1 MVGCNREEALRARE
15 IAVKKMENKDFF
27 GAQKIVLKAQ
37 KLFPELENV
46 SQLLTICSV
55 HCAAE
60 FRVNGEMDFYG
71 VLQVEEGADEALIKK
86 QYRKLAFSLHPDK
99 NCFAG
104 AEAAFKLVAEA
115 HSVLS
120 DNAKRNEYDL
130 KRRNGFRKV
139 PKPAKQ
145 QPSKRTDSHKQSM
158 PGSRETFWTICSNCQ
173 IQYQYYSNILNT
185 MVRCLNC
192 KMNFFAYKLNQQ
204 PKATSSSVPNSSR
217 VPANM
222 FANKQRDSP
231 NQQGHPVKP
240 SSVGR
245 GTDVKSDG
253 SQDPAHMFRNQQHG
267 IYSQNGHPVK
277 PSAGR
282 DTDAKLRMN
291 VAQRDEYMKAKAN
304 DPVNQERSSVP
315 MGNGDLQG
323 RPSISDPAAPNI
335 VDTQKSVQEEV
346 SAVPDKS
353 SVPMG
358 NEDIQGRPS
367 ISDPAV
373 PNIVNAQKSAQEDTS
388 AVPDAMDLPGSAK
401 PSAGG
406 KLDGD
411 AGINVAG
418 RRLMPDPV
426 DLNITG
432 RTNLQDAST
441 VPTGAG
447 SSGTQSSVKR
457 KAYAD
462 GNICPDMNTNK
473 RPMKDNFPSDVNMSC
488 KQVCD
493 DGVTNAGIQSD
504 PPQVSS
510 NVDTQ
515 QKPKVTDISDHQVN
529 IKEKAT
535 ETDSAKDNIMEE
547 APETLS
553 EKKPSYSE
561 RVTLPDPDF
570 FNFEKIRDIN
580 MFEVGQIWAL
590 YDNLDGMPRY
600 YARIKHFDASK
611 FKIHLTWLEYVAMD
625 EDEENWTDEELPT
638 ACGNFR
644 LGKGTDITEDK
655 EMFSHIAAWTKGK
668 GRNSYVIYPN
678 KGEVWA
684 LFKGWSMEWSSDA
697 DNHRSYEY
705 EVVEVVSSMSAN
717 GGATVIPLVRIK
729 GFVSLFATAKDKSSF
744 VIPSSELLRFAHSIP
759 FYRTEGNEKVGVPR
773 GFLEL
778 DTACLPADLDAA
790 FSSVTLDSYMSL
802 GKKESSISVNVTAD
816 NTSCR
821 MGPGDDQIAQKENHP
836 EEHTGHPMSTDNP
849 RDMCPEQNTP
859 LQKTAGDANE
869 FGNCSL
875 QGSLSP
881 NIYTYPDPDFH
892 NFEESRSCEKFERG
906 QVWALYN
913 DIDKLPKFYA
923 WIRKVREEPFR
934 VDVIWLEACPKQDQE
949 KQWLEQDIPIS
960 CGTFQ
965 IRKWRAEYDTSDT
978 FSHQVYFRETG
989 TQRELEILPL
999 VGDIWAIFMNWA
1011 PDWVPCSVD
1020 ACEFAICEVVER
1032 TEASTKLSFLAQV
1045 SGYRSVFKPDKQ
1057 RGVLEVPAGEEL
1069 RFSHQIPYFR
1079 LTGEGGGSLRGFYEL
1094 DPASVPDIFLYGDT

>member
-60 FRVNGEMDFYG
+60 LRVNGEMDFYG
-71 VLQVEEGADEALIKK
+71 VLQVEEGTDKALIKK

-115 HSVLS
+115 HSVLC
-120 DNAKRNEYDL
+120 DTAKRNDYDL
-130 KRRNGFRKV
+130 KRRNAFRNV

-145 QPSKRTDSHKQSM
+145 QPSKKTDSHKQSM

-192 KMNFFAYKLNQQ
+192 KRNFFAYKLNQQ
-204 PKATSSSVPNSSR
+204 PMSTSSGVNSSQ
-217 VPANM
+217 VPASR
-222 FANKQRDSP
+222 FANRQRDTP
-231 NQQGHPVKP
+231 NQQGYPVNP

-245 GTDVKSDG
+245 GTNVKPNG
-253 SQDPAHMFRNQQHG
+253 SQDPAHVFRNQQYG
-267 IYSQNGHPVK
+267 VYSQNGHPVK

-291 VAQRDEYMKAKAN
+291 VAQRDEYMKGKAN
-304 DPVNQERSSVP
+304 DPEVLRGKFQSKTLNQDKSSVP
-315 MGNGDLQG
+315 MGNGDMQG
-323 RPSISDPAAPNI
+323 RLPISDPADPNI
-335 VDTQKSVQEEV
+335 VDTQKSVQED
-346 SAVPDKS
+346 A
-353 SVPMG
+353 
-358 NEDIQGRPS
+358 
-367 ISDPAV
+367 
-373 PNIVNAQKSAQEDTS
+373 S

-401 PSAGG
+401 PSSAGG
-406 KLDGD
+406 KIDGD
-411 AGINVAG
+411 ARINVAG
-418 RRLMPDPV
+418 SRLMPDPV

-432 RTNLQDAST
+432 RRNLHRQDAST

-457 KAYAD
+457 KTYAD
-462 GNICPDMNTNK
+462 GYVCLDTDTNK
-473 RPMKDNFPSDVNMSC
+473 RPMKNNFPSDVNMSC
-488 KQVCD
+488 KHVCD
-493 DGVTNAGIQSD
+493 DGVTNARIQSD
-504 PPQVSS
+504 PPHVSGG

-515 QKPKVTDISDHQVN
+515 QKPKVADISDHQVN

-535 ETDSAKDNIMEE
+535 ETDSHQDNVMEE
-547 APETLS
+547 APQTVS

-561 RVTLPDPDF
+561 QVTLPDPDF
-570 FNFEKIRDIN
+570 FNFEKIKDIN
-580 MFEVGQIWAL
+580 VFEVGQIWAL

-600 YARIKHFDASK
+600 YARIKHFDASN

-644 LGKGTDITEDK
+644 LGKGTDISEDK
-655 EMFSHIAAWTKGK
+655 EMFSHIASWTKGK
-668 GRNSYVIYPN
+668 KRNSYVIYPN

-684 LFKGWSMEWSSDA
+684 LHKGWSMEWSSDA

-717 GGATVIPLVRIK
+717 GGAAVIPLVRIE
-729 GFVSLFATAKDKSSF
+729 GFVCLFATAKDKSSF
-744 VIPSSELLRFAHSIP
+744 VIPSSELLRFSHRIP
-759 FYRTEGNEKVGVPR
+759 FYRTKGNEKVGAPR

-778 DTACLPADLDAA
+778 DNACLPADLDAA

-802 GKKESSISVNVTAD
+802 SKKESSTPVNVTTD
-816 NTSCR
+816 NTNCR
-821 MGPGDDQIAQKENHP
+821 MDLGDDQIAQKENHP
-836 EEHTGHPMSTDNP
+836 EEHIGHPMSTDNP
-849 RDMCPEQNTP
+849 KDLCPEQNTP
-859 LQKTAGDANE
+859 LKKTAGDANE
-869 FGNCSL
+869 FGDCSL

-881 NIYTYPDPDFH
+881 NIYTYPDSDFH
-892 NFEESRSCEKFERG
+892 KFEESRSCEKFERG

-923 WIRKVREEPFR
+923 WIKNVREEPFR
-934 VDVIWLEACPKQDQE
+934 VEVIWLEACPKQDQE
-949 KQWLEQDIPIS
+949 KQWLKQDIPIS
-960 CGTFQ
+960 CGTFK
-965 IRKWRAEYDTSDT
+965 ILKWRAEYDTSDT
-978 FSHQVYFRETG
+978 FSHRVYFRETG
-989 TQRELEILPL
+989 KKRELEILPQ
-999 VGDIWAIFMNWA
+999 VGDIWAIYMNWA

-1020 ACEFAICEVVER
+1020 ACEFAICKVVEC
-1032 TEASTKLSFLAQV
+1032 TEASTKLTFLAQV

-1094 DPASVPDIFLYGDT
+1094 DPASVPDAFLYGDT